1 MKPLTRLLLV
11 AAALCIA
18 FPAQAQRYP
27 ERPVRVVVPFS
38 AGGTTDIVA
47 RYLASGLAAGLAR
60 PFVVENKPGA
70 GSNIGAEF
78 VAKSA
83 PDGYT
88 LLVASISM
96 AANIALYGK
105 LNYSPERDLLP
116 VTVAVE
122 IPIVLLVPPSLP
134 AKSVAELIAMAKAQP
149 GRLNYGSAGLGTV
162 GHLSAEM
169 FRSIV
174 GVDIVHLPYKG
185 GAPVL
190 TDLVSGT
197 LQLGFSDLAGPLPY
211 VMDGRLRA
219 LAITSDRRVASL
231 PQVPT
236 MGEAGL
242 PGFKASSW
250 IALFAPAGTPQA
262 IVDRLNAEAA
272 KLLLA
277 PEMHERMTKLGFIVV
292 GNNPA
297 EAAAFMRTEV
307 TKWTKVVRDS
317 GAKLD

>member
-1 MKPLTRLLLV
+1 
-11 AAALCIA
+11 
-18 FPAQAQRYP
+18 
-27 ERPVRVVVPFS
+27 
-38 AGGTTDIVA
+38 
-47 RYLASGLAAGLAR
+47 
-60 PFVVENKPGA
+60 
-70 GSNIGAEF
+70 
-78 VAKSA
+78 
-83 PDGYT
+83 
-88 LLVASISM
+88 
-96 AANIALYGK
+96 
-105 LNYSPERDLLP
+105 
-116 VTVAVE
+116 
-122 IPIVLLVPPSLP
+122 
-134 AKSVAELIAMAKAQP
+134 
-149 GRLNYGSAGLGTV
+149 
-162 GHLSAEM
+162 
-169 FRSIV
+169 
-174 GVDIVHLPYKG
+174 
-185 GAPVL
+185 
-190 TDLVSGT
+190 
-197 LQLGFSDLAGPLPY
+197 
-211 VMDGRLRA
+211 MDGRLRA

>member
-1 MKPLTRLLLV
+1 
-11 AAALCIA
+11 
-18 FPAQAQRYP
+18 
-27 ERPVRVVVPFS
+27 VRVVVPFS

-47 RYLASGLAAGLAR
+47 RYLASGLAAGMSQA
-60 PFVVENKPGA
+60 FVVENKPGA

-78 VAKSA
+78 VAKAA
-83 PDGYT
+83 PNGYT

-96 AANIALYGK
+96 AANLALYGK
-105 LNYSPERDLLP
+105 LGYDPGRDLLP
-116 VTVAVE
+116 VAIAVE

-134 AKSVAELIAMAKAQP
+134 ARSVGELVAMAKAQP
-149 GRLNYGSAGLGTV
+149 GKLNYGSAGFGTV

-169 FRSIV
+169 FRSIA

-190 TDLVSGT
+190 TDLISGT
-197 LQLGFSDLAGPLPY
+197 LHMGFSDLAGPLPY
-211 VMDGRLRA
+211 VLDGRLRA

-262 IVDRLNAEAA
+262 IVDRLNAESAN
-272 KLLLA
+272 LLHA
-277 PEMHERMTKLGFIVV
+277 PEMRERMTKLGFIVV
-292 GNNPA
+292 GNSPA
-297 EAAAFMRTEV
+297 DAAAFMRAEIV
-307 TKWTKVVRDS
+307 KWTKVVRDS